1 MFDIGAS
8 ELLVLAIVAIV
19 VIGPKDLPLAL
30 RTAGKWVA
38 KMRSVSNHF
47 RSGIETMIREAEM
60 EEMEKKW
67 KEQNERI
74 MRETAVQEA
83 AAAAGQTPDAAAD
96 QNDPYP
102 VPLASDVPTA
112 DPVMIG
118 PMPPEETVPP
128 PAKPEASQP

>member
-8 ELLVLAIVAIV
+8 ELLVLVIVAIV
-19 VIGPKDLPLAL
+19 VIGPKDLPMAL
-30 RTAGKWVA
+30 RTAGRWVA

-60 EEMEKKW
+60 EEMERKW

-74 MRETAVQEA
+74 MRETAAQEA
-83 AAAAGQTPDAAAD
+83 AAAQGQTVDDASD
-96 QNDPYP
+96 QNDPLP
-102 VPLASDVPTA
+102 AGTA

-118 PMPPEETVPP
+118 PMPPEDKNGEAVP
-128 PAKPEASQP
+128 ASGTARP